1 MSKAGQYN
9 YKGINSQ
16 AWAAMSLFL
25 QYLRDPKFSSI
36 QLEVANFED
45 FNLVFDDG
53 KKIICES
60 KDRKEKFSYPQ
71 LKELLE
77 NILSKGS
84 LGDKDE
90 ILVICSKANADLISD
105 VHNVRYFDELQE
117 KFTKKTSS
125 GWNSR

>member
-9 YKGINSQ
+9 YKGINAQ

-36 QLEVANFED
+36 QLEAINFED
-45 FNLVFDDG
+45 FNLAFDDG

-90 ILVICSKANADLISD
+90 ILVICSKANTDLISE
-105 VHNVRYFDELQE
+105 V
-117 KFTKKTSS
+117 
-125 GWNSR
+125 